1 MIKIDNLTKYFGE
14 NKALD
19 IKQLQIA
26 EESIVG
32 LVGNNGAGKTT
43 MLRLILDLCKANS
56 GSVLSAGKD
65 VSKFEEWKEY
75 TGSFLD
81 SGYLIEFLKPEEYFN
96 LIAELNH
103 ISKEDLQV
111 RLSKFDAFM
120 NGEILGKKKLIKNY
134 SAGNKQKIGIVAA
147 MITNPKVLLLDEPF
161 NFLDPSSQME
171 MLRLLR
177 ELNKEFG
184 TTMIL
189 SSHNIELVSEIS
201 SRIILLE
208 KGMVKKDISASADEA
223 IEELRT
229 YFLSNEF

>member
-26 EESIVG
+26 EGSIVG

-81 SGYLIEFLKPEEYFN
+81 SGYLIDFLTPEEYFN

-103 ISKEDLQV
+103 ITKEDIQL
-111 RLSKFDAFM
+111 RLSRFDAFM

-177 ELNKEFG
+177 DLNKEFG

-201 SRIILLE
+201 SRIVLLE
-208 KGMVKKDISASADEA
+208 KGIVKKDISATAGEA

-229 YFLSNEF
+229 YFSIK

>member
-1 MIKIDNLTKYFGE
+1 MIKIDNLTKYFGD
-14 NKALD
+14 NKAVD
-19 IKQLQIA
+19 IKELQV
-26 EESIVG
+26 EQGSIVG

-43 MLRLILDLCKANS
+43 MLRLVLDLCQASS
-56 GSVLSAGKD
+56 GVVLSGGKD
-65 VSKFEEWKEY
+65 VSKSEDWKLY

-81 SGYLIEFLKPEEYFN
+81 SGYLIEFLKPEEYFT
-96 LIAELNH
+96 LIGELNH
-103 ISKEDLQV
+103 ISKEDLQM
-111 RLSKFDAFM
+111 RLSRFDAFM

-171 MLRLLR
+171 MLRLL
-177 ELNKEFG
+177 KEMNSEIG

-208 KGMVKKDISASADEA
+208 KGIVKKDISASADEA

-229 YFLSNEF
+229 YFLGK

>member
-26 EESIVG
+26 EGSIVG

-81 SGYLIEFLKPEEYFN
+81 SGYLIEFLKPEEYFT
-96 LIAELNH
+96 LIGELNH
-103 ISKEDLQV
+103 ISKEDLQM
-111 RLSKFDAFM
+111 RLSRFDAFM

-229 YFLSNEF
+229 YFSIK

>member
-26 EESIVG
+26 EGSIVG
-32 LVGNNGAGKTT
+32 LAGNNGAGKTT

-56 GSVLSAGKD
+56 GTVLSKGKD
-65 VSKFEEWKEY
+65 VSKTEDWKEY

-81 SGYLIEFLKPEEYFN
+81 SGYLIDFLTPEEYFT
-96 LIAELNH
+96 LIGELNH
-103 ISKEDLQV
+103 ISKEDLQM

-177 ELNKEFG
+177 DLNKEFG

-201 SRIILLE
+201 SRIVLLE
-208 KGMVKKDISASADEA
+208 KGIVKKDISATAGEA

-229 YFLSNEF
+229 YFSIK

>member
-26 EESIVG
+26 EGSIVG

-43 MLRLILDLCKANS
+43 MLRLILDLCKANN
-56 GSVLSAGKD
+56 GTVLSKGKD
-65 VSKFEEWKEY
+65 VLKSENWKEY

-81 SGYLIEFLKPEEYFN
+81 YGYLIDFLTPEEYFN

-103 ISKEDLQV
+103 ITKEDMQL
-111 RLSKFDAFM
+111 RLSKFVTFM
-120 NGEILGKKKLIKNY
+120 NGEILGKKKIIKNY

-147 MITNPKVLLLDEPF
+147 MIVNPKVLLLDEPF

-229 YFLSNEF
+229 YFSIK

>member
-26 EESIVG
+26 EGSIVG

-56 GSVLSAGKD
+56 GTVLSKGKD
-65 VSKFEEWKEY
+65 VSKSENWKEY

-81 SGYLIEFLKPEEYFN
+81 SGYLIDFLTAEEYFN
-96 LIAELNH
+96 LIGELNH
-103 ISKEDLQV
+103 ISKEDLQA
-111 RLSKFDAFM
+111 RIAKFTSFM
-120 NGEILGKKKLIKNY
+120 NGEILGKKKIIKNY
-134 SAGNKQKIGIVAA
+134 SAGNRQKIGIVAA
-147 MITNPKVLLLDEPF
+147 MIVNPKVLLLDEPF

-208 KGMVKKDISASADEA
+208 KGMVKKDISASVDEA

-229 YFLSNEF
+229 YFSIK

>member
-1 MIKIDNLTKYFGE
+1 MIKIDNLTKYFGD

-19 IKQLQIA
+19 IKELQV
-26 EESIVG
+26 EQGSIVG

-43 MLRLILDLCKANS
+43 MLRLVLDLCQASS
-56 GSVLSAGKD
+56 GVVLSGGKD
-65 VSKFEEWKEY
+65 VSKSEDWKLY

-81 SGYLIEFLKPEEYFN
+81 SGYLIEFLTPEEYFT
-96 LIAELNH
+96 LIGELNH
-103 ISKEDLQV
+103 ISKEDLQL

-120 NGEILGKKKLIKNY
+120 NGEILGKKKIIKNY
-134 SAGNKQKIGIVAA
+134 SAGNRQKIGIVAA
-147 MITNPKVLLLDEPF
+147 MIVNPKVLLLDEPF

-177 ELNKEFG
+177 DLNKEFG

-208 KGMVKKDISASADEA
+208 KGIVKKDISTTAGEA

-229 YFLSNEF
+229 YFSIK

>member
-26 EESIVG
+26 EGSIVG

-56 GSVLSAGKD
+56 GTVLSKGKD
-65 VSKFEEWKEY
+65 VSKTEDWKEY

-81 SGYLIEFLKPEEYFN
+81 SGYLIDFLTAEEYFK

-103 ISKEDLQV
+103 ITKEDLQL

-120 NGEILGKKKLIKNY
+120 NGEILGKKKIIKNY
-134 SAGNKQKIGIVAA
+134 SAGNRQKIGIVAA
-147 MITNPKVLLLDEPF
+147 MIVNPKVLLLDEPF

-229 YFLSNEF
+229 YFSIK

>member
-26 EESIVG
+26 GGSIVG

-81 SGYLIEFLKPEEYFN
+81 SGYLIEFLKPEEYFT
-96 LIAELNH
+96 LIGELNH

-177 ELNKEFG
+177 DLNKEFG

-229 YFLSNEF
+229 YFSIK

>member
-26 EESIVG
+26 EGNIVG

-81 SGYLIEFLKPEEYFN
+81 SGYLIEFLKPEEYFT
-96 LIAELNH
+96 LIGELNH
-103 ISKEDLQV
+103 ISKEDLQM
-111 RLSKFDAFM
+111 RLSRFDAFM
-120 NGEILGKKKLIKNY
+120 NGEILGKKKIIKNY
-134 SAGNKQKIGIVAA
+134 SAGNRQKIGIVAA
-147 MITNPKVLLLDEPF
+147 MIVNPKVLLLDEPF

-171 MLRLLR
+171 MLRLLKD
-177 ELNKEFG
+177 LNKEFG

-208 KGMVKKDISASADEA
+208 KGIVKKDISTTAGEA

-229 YFLSNEF
+229 YFSIK

>member
-26 EESIVG
+26 EGSIVG
-32 LVGNNGAGKTT
+32 LIGNNGAGKTT

-81 SGYLIEFLKPEEYFN
+81 SGYLIEFLKPEEYFT
-96 LIAELNH
+96 LIGELNH
-103 ISKEDLQV
+103 ISKEDLQM
-111 RLSKFDAFM
+111 RLSRFDAFM

-171 MLRLLR
+171 MLRLL
-177 ELNKEFG
+177 KEMNSEVG

-208 KGMVKKDISASADEA
+208 KGIIKKDITGSASEA

-229 YFLSNEF
+229 YFLGK

>member
-19 IKQLQIA
+19 INQLQIA
-26 EESIVG
+26 EGSIVG

-56 GSVLSAGKD
+56 GSILSAGKD

-81 SGYLIEFLKPEEYFN
+81 SGYLIEFLKPEEYFT
-96 LIAELNH
+96 LIGELNH

-177 ELNKEFG
+177 DLNKEFG

-208 KGMVKKDISASADEA
+208 KGIVKKDISATAGEA

-229 YFLSNEF
+229 YFSIK

>member
-26 EESIVG
+26 EGSIVG

-96 LIAELNH
+96 LIGELNH

-111 RLSKFDAFM
+111 RLSKFDTFM

-177 ELNKEFG
+177 DLNKEFG

-229 YFLSNEF
+229 YFSIK

>member
-1 MIKIDNLTKYFGE
+1 MIKIDNLTKYFGD

-19 IKQLQIA
+19 IKELQV
-26 EESIVG
+26 EQGSIVG

-43 MLRLILDLCKANS
+43 MLRLVLDLCQASS
-56 GSVLSAGKD
+56 GVVLSGDKD
-65 VSKFEEWKEY
+65 VSKSEDWKLY

-81 SGYLIEFLKPEEYFN
+81 SGYLIDFLTPEEYFT
-96 LIAELNH
+96 LIGELNH

-177 ELNKEFG
+177 DLNKEFG

-201 SRIILLE
+201 SRIVLLE
-208 KGMVKKDISASADEA
+208 KGIVKKDISATAGEA

-229 YFLSNEF
+229 YFSIK

>member
-26 EESIVG
+26 EGSIVG

-56 GSVLSAGKD
+56 GTVLSKGKD
-65 VSKFEEWKEY
+65 VSKTEDWKEY

-81 SGYLIEFLKPEEYFN
+81 SGYLIDFLTAEEYFK

-103 ISKEDLQV
+103 ITKEDLQL

-120 NGEILGKKKLIKNY
+120 NGEILGKKKIIKNY
-134 SAGNKQKIGIVAA
+134 SAGNRQKIGIVAA
-147 MITNPKVLLLDEPF
+147 MIVNPKVLLLDEPF

-177 ELNKEFG
+177 DLNKGLG

-229 YFLSNEF
+229 YFSIK

>member
-19 IKQLQIA
+19 INQLQIA
-26 EESIVG
+26 EGSIVG

-96 LIAELNH
+96 LIGELNH

-177 ELNKEFG
+177 DLNKEFG

-201 SRIILLE
+201 SRIVLLE
-208 KGMVKKDISASADEA
+208 KGIVKKDISATAGEA

-229 YFLSNEF
+229 YFSIK

>member
-56 GSVLSAGKD
+56 GTVLSKGKD
-65 VSKFEEWKEY
+65 VSKTEDWKEY

-81 SGYLIEFLKPEEYFN
+81 SGYLIDFLTPEEYFN

-103 ISKEDLQV
+103 ITKEDMKL

-120 NGEILGKKKLIKNY
+120 NGEILGKKKIIKNY
-134 SAGNKQKIGIVAA
+134 SAGNRQKIGIVAA
-147 MITNPKVLLLDEPF
+147 MIVNPKVLLLDEPF

-229 YFLSNEF
+229 YFSIK

>member
-56 GSVLSAGKD
+56 GSVLSKGKD
-65 VSKFEEWKEY
+65 VSKTEDWKEY

-81 SGYLIEFLKPEEYFN
+81 SGYLIDFLTAEEYFK

-103 ISKEDLQV
+103 ITKEDLQV
-111 RLSKFDAFM
+111 RLSKFDPFM

-134 SAGNKQKIGIVAA
+134 SAGNRQKIGIVAA
-147 MITNPKVLLLDEPF
+147 MIVNPKVLLLDEPF

-177 ELNKEFG
+177 DLNKGFG

-229 YFLSNEF
+229 YFSIK

>member
-65 VSKFEEWKEY
+65 VSKFEVWKEY

-81 SGYLIEFLKPEEYFN
+81 SGYLIEFLKPEEYFT
-96 LIAELNH
+96 LIGELNH
-103 ISKEDLQV
+103 ISKEDLQM

-120 NGEILGKKKLIKNY
+120 NGEILGKKKIIKNY

-177 ELNKEFG
+177 DLNKEFG

-208 KGMVKKDISASADEA
+208 KGIVKKDISATAGEA

-229 YFLSNEF
+229 YFSIK

>member
-26 EESIVG
+26 EGSIVG
-32 LVGNNGAGKTT
+32 LIGNNGAGKTT

-96 LIAELNH
+96 LIGELNH
-103 ISKEDLQV
+103 ISKEDLQM
-111 RLSKFDAFM
+111 RLSRFDAFM

-208 KGMVKKDISASADEA
+208 KGMIKKDISATAGEA

-229 YFLSNEF
+229 YFSIK

>member
-56 GSVLSAGKD
+56 GTVLSKGKD

-81 SGYLIEFLKPEEYFN
+81 SGYLIDFLTPEEYFN

-103 ISKEDLQV
+103 ITKEDMKL

-120 NGEILGKKKLIKNY
+120 NGEILGKKKIIKNY
-134 SAGNKQKIGIVAA
+134 SAGNRQKIGIVAA
-147 MITNPKVLLLDEPF
+147 MIVNPKVLLLDEPF

-229 YFLSNEF
+229 YFSIK

>member
-26 EESIVG
+26 GGSIVG
-32 LVGNNGAGKTT
+32 LAGNNGAGKTT

-81 SGYLIEFLKPEEYFN
+81 SGYLIEFLKPEEYFT
-96 LIAELNH
+96 LIGELNH

-177 ELNKEFG
+177 DLNKEFD

-229 YFLSNEF
+229 YFSIK

>member
-26 EESIVG
+26 EGSVVG

-81 SGYLIEFLKPEEYFN
+81 SGYLIEFLKPEEYFT
-96 LIAELNH
+96 LIGELNH
-103 ISKEDLQV
+103 ISKKDLQM
-111 RLSKFDAFM
+111 RLSRFDAFM

-177 ELNKEFG
+177 DLNKEFG

-208 KGMVKKDISASADEA
+208 KGIVKKDISATAGEA

-229 YFLSNEF
+229 YFLGK

>member
-26 EESIVG
+26 EGSIVG

-81 SGYLIEFLKPEEYFN
+81 SGYLIEFLKPEEYFT
-96 LIAELNH
+96 LIGELNH

-177 ELNKEFG
+177 DLNKEFG

-201 SRIILLE
+201 SRIVLLE
-208 KGMVKKDISASADEA
+208 KGIVKKDISATAGEA

-229 YFLSNEF
+229 YFSIK

>member
-1 MIKIDNLTKYFGE
+1 MIKIDNLTKYFGD

-19 IKQLQIA
+19 IKELQV
-26 EESIVG
+26 EQGSIVG

-43 MLRLILDLCKANS
+43 MLRLVLDLCQANS
-56 GSVLSAGKD
+56 GVVLSGGKD
-65 VSKFEEWKEY
+65 VSKSEDWKLY

-81 SGYLIEFLKPEEYFN
+81 SGYLIEFLKPEEYFT
-96 LIAELNH
+96 LIGELNH

-177 ELNKEFG
+177 DLNKEFG

-229 YFLSNEF
+229 YFSIK

>member
-26 EESIVG
+26 EGSIVG
-32 LVGNNGAGKTT
+32 LIGNNGAGKTT

-81 SGYLIEFLKPEEYFN
+81 SGYLIEFLKPEEYFT
-96 LIAELNH
+96 LIGELNH

-177 ELNKEFG
+177 DLNNEFG

-201 SRIILLE
+201 SRIVLLE
-208 KGMVKKDISASADEA
+208 KGIVKKDISATAGEA

-229 YFLSNEF
+229 YFSIK

>member
-14 NKALD
+14 NKALE

-26 EESIVG
+26 EGSIVG

-56 GSVLSAGKD
+56 GTVLSGGKD
-65 VSKFEEWKEY
+65 VSKTEDWKEY

-81 SGYLIEFLKPEEYFN
+81 SGYLIDFLTPEEYFT
-96 LIAELNH
+96 LIGELNH

-177 ELNKEFG
+177 DLNKEFG

-201 SRIILLE
+201 SRIVLLE
-208 KGMVKKDISASADEA
+208 KGIVKKDISATAGEA

-229 YFLSNEF
+229 YFSIK

>member
-1 MIKIDNLTKYFGE
+1 MIKIDNLTKYFGD

-19 IKQLQIA
+19 IKELQV
-26 EESIVG
+26 EQGSIVG

-43 MLRLILDLCKANS
+43 MLRLVLDLCQASS
-56 GSVLSAGKD
+56 GVVLSGGKD
-65 VSKFEEWKEY
+65 VSKSEDWKLY

-81 SGYLIEFLKPEEYFN
+81 SGYLIEFLTPEEYFT
-96 LIAELNH
+96 LIGELNH
-103 ISKEDLQV
+103 ISKEDLQL

-120 NGEILGKKKLIKNY
+120 NGEILVKKKIIKNY
-134 SAGNKQKIGIVAA
+134 SAGNRQKIGIVAA
-147 MITNPKVLLLDEPF
+147 MIVNPKVLLLDEPF

-177 ELNKEFG
+177 DLNKEFG

-208 KGMVKKDISASADEA
+208 KGIVKKDISTTAGEA

-229 YFLSNEF
+229 YFSIK

>member
-26 EESIVG
+26 EGSIVG
-32 LVGNNGAGKTT
+32 LIGNNGAGKTT

-81 SGYLIEFLKPEEYFN
+81 SGYLIEFLKPEEYFT
-96 LIAELNH
+96 LIGELNH

-177 ELNKEFG
+177 DLNKEFG

-208 KGMVKKDISASADEA
+208 KGIVKKDISATADEA

-229 YFLSNEF
+229 YFSIK

>member
-26 EESIVG
+26 ESSIVG

-56 GSVLSAGKD
+56 GSVLSGDKD

-81 SGYLIEFLKPEEYFN
+81 SGYLIEFLKPEEYFT
-96 LIAELNH
+96 LIGELNH
-103 ISKEDLQV
+103 ISKEDLQM
-111 RLSKFDAFM
+111 RLSRFDAFM

-177 ELNKEFG
+177 DLNKEFG

-201 SRIILLE
+201 SRIVLLE
-208 KGMVKKDISASADEA
+208 KGIVKKDISATAGEA

-229 YFLSNEF
+229 YFSIK

>member
-26 EESIVG
+26 EGSIVG

-81 SGYLIEFLKPEEYFN
+81 SGYLIEFLKPEEYFT
-96 LIAELNH
+96 LIGELNH
-103 ISKEDLQV
+103 ISKEDLQM
-111 RLSKFDAFM
+111 RLSRFDAFM

-147 MITNPKVLLLDEPF
+147 MIINPKVLLLDEPF

-171 MLRLLR
+171 MLRLL
-177 ELNKEFG
+177 KEMNSEVG

-208 KGMVKKDISASADEA
+208 KGIIKKDITGSASEA

-229 YFLSNEF
+229 YFLGK

>member
-19 IKQLQIA
+19 IKQLQIK
-26 EESIVG
+26 EGSIIG

-56 GSVLSAGKD
+56 GTVLSKGKD
-65 VSKFEEWKEY
+65 VSKTEDWKEY

-81 SGYLIEFLKPEEYFN
+81 SGYLIDFLTAEEYFK

-103 ISKEDLQV
+103 ITKEDLQL

-120 NGEILGKKKLIKNY
+120 NGEILGKKKIIKNY
-134 SAGNKQKIGIVAA
+134 SAGNRQKIGIVAA
-147 MITNPKVLLLDEPF
+147 MIVNPKVLLLDEPF

-177 ELNKEFG
+177 DLNKEFG

-229 YFLSNEF
+229 YFSIK

>member
-19 IKQLQIA
+19 INQLQIA
-26 EESIVG
+26 EGSIVG

-81 SGYLIEFLKPEEYFN
+81 SGYLIEFLKPEEYFT
-96 LIAELNH
+96 LIGELNH
-103 ISKEDLQV
+103 ISKEDLQM
-111 RLSKFDAFM
+111 RLSRFDAFM

-147 MITNPKVLLLDEPF
+147 MIINPKVLLLDEPF

-171 MLRLLR
+171 MLRLL
-177 ELNKEFG
+177 KEMNSEVG

-208 KGMVKKDISASADEA
+208 KGIIKKDISATAGEA

-229 YFLSNEF
+229 YFSIK

>member
-26 EESIVG
+26 GGSIVG

-43 MLRLILDLCKANS
+43 ILRLILDLCKANS

-81 SGYLIEFLKPEEYFN
+81 SGYLIEFLKPEEYFT
-96 LIAELNH
+96 LIGELNH

-111 RLSKFDAFM
+111 HLSKFDAFM

-177 ELNKEFG
+177 DLNNEFG

-201 SRIILLE
+201 SRIVLLE
-208 KGMVKKDISASADEA
+208 KGIVKKDISATAGEA

-229 YFLSNEF
+229 YFSIK

>member
-26 EESIVG
+26 EGSIVG
-32 LVGNNGAGKTT
+32 LIGNNGAGKTT

-81 SGYLIEFLKPEEYFN
+81 SGYLIEFLKPEEYFT
-96 LIAELNH
+96 LIGELNH
-103 ISKEDLQV
+103 ISKEDLQM
-111 RLSKFDAFM
+111 RLSRFDAFM
-120 NGEILGKKKLIKNY
+120 NGEVLGKKKLIKNY

-177 ELNKEFG
+177 DLNKEFG

-201 SRIILLE
+201 SRIVLLE
-208 KGMVKKDISASADEA
+208 KGIVKKDISATAGEA

-229 YFLSNEF
+229 YFSIK